1 MEVEV
6 FINTPMLLMFGLVFL
21 VIFGLWLMKRVR
33 SYDFKNKS
41 MFYFLWQN
49 ADLVSGVLLGLGL
62 LIAVI
67 IF

>member
-1 MEVEV
+1 VEVEV